1 VNATVAV
8 LESVKSAECVKRD
21 EEGVK
26 TTGKTWVYR
35 DEAVRPAE
43 PESDDEKAS
52 SGVMS
57 LVWGADGRQRMAA
70 WKEGTVSPDVNKFK
84 PVKTVDKKKRSVA
97 RKRRTDDKERKSVAS
112 LEEVL
117 AVKERAA
124 RKLVRFI
131 EEKIGTAEE
140 SSPVVNA
147 VEPVRAAESVAV
159 QEEEAV
165 VEGVPELEESVVVV
179 DQEETVESPAKE
191 SEPIGTEEPSPV
203 KRLFSGAELDAMA
216 ECESGREVTVMTG
229 VEVAVEE
236 EGYEKELEDRLYP
249 LDEVELLKRAKKIAE
264 AKKEPS
270 IEEMAGY
277 LGLPVDVL
285 ERTKGASRIA
295 MTSPEYWQEWFEKTL
310 QSLTEAKRANRDFRN
325 TPTDPVTMVNDTS
338 SVIVEDFGLPRE
350 GIGTTVKDEETR
362 EEDCDLKIE
371 EVVYVNIGVPL
382 KKNEDPEEDATVMTT
397 TNGEELP

>member
-8 LESVKSAECVKRD
+8 LESVKSAECVRRD
-21 EEGVK
+21 EGSVK

-35 DEAVRPAE
+35 DEAVKPAE
-43 PESDDEKAS
+43 PESDDEKTS

-57 LVWGADGRQRMAA
+57 PIWGADGRQRMVA
-70 WKEGTVSPDVNKFK
+70 WEEGTVSPDVKKFK
-84 PVKTVDKKKRSVA
+84 PAKTVDKKKRSVA
-97 RKRRTDDKERKSVAS
+97 RKRRTVDKERKSVAS

-140 SSPVVNA
+140 SSPVVIA
-147 VEPVRAAESVAV
+147 VSPVREAESVAV

-179 DQEETVESPAKE
+179 DQEETMASPAKE
-191 SEPIGTEEPSPV
+191 SEPTGTEEPSPV
-203 KRLFSGAELDAMA
+203 RRLFSDAELDAMA

-236 EGYEKELEDRLYP
+236 EEYEKELEDRLYP

-310 QSLTEAKRANRDFRN
+310 QSSTEAKRANRDFRN

-350 GIGTTVKDEETR
+350 GIGTTVKDEETK
-362 EEDCDLKIE
+362 EEDCNLKIE